1 MLKKILRTLKQQL
14 TTSTVLQKQAQTSAL
29 CARLLQEQLIQQIL
43 SETKYTD
50 PRSIARFRKKVFS
63 QFGQD
68 GIISEILSRL
78 NIQTGT
84 YIEVGVSPLES
95 NTSYLALL
103 GWKGTWFDPSIA
115 EDSHLPPYLQHQ
127 ISSGRLK
134 VVREYLNLQNTAALI
149 QNHTPSQS
157 VDVVSLDIDYNTHH
171 LWSFFCALQTK
182 LFVIEYNSHIFPPD
196 DWSVPADFNRSWQG
210 DIIYGASLKKLELMG
225 REFGYSLV
233 GCDIAGTDAFFVRN
247 DLLSDQFQSPYTAE
261 MHFEPPRFF
270 LGNRVTGHPPAFPTF
285 GF

>member
-1 MLKKILRTLKQQL
+1 MLKKILRTLKQQF
-14 TTSTVLQKQAQTSAL
+14 TTGTVLQKQAQTSAL

-43 SETKYTD
+43 SEPKYTD
-50 PRSIARFRKKVFS
+50 PRNIARFRKKVFS

-68 GIISEILSRL
+68 GIISEIVSRL
-78 NIQTGT
+78 NIHTGT
-84 YIEVGVSPLES
+84 FIEVGVSPLES

-103 GWKGTWFDPSIA
+103 GWKGTWFDPSIV
-115 EDSHLPPYLQHQ
+115 EDPQLPPYLQHQ
-127 ISSGRLK
+127 ITSGRLK
-134 VVREYLNLQNTAALI
+134 VVREYLNLENTATLI
-149 QNHTPSQS
+149 QNHTPSQT

-171 LWSFFCALQTK
+171 LWSFFCALQPK
-182 LFVIEYNSHIFPPD
+182 VYVIEYNSHIFPPD
-196 DWSVPADFNRSWQG
+196 DWSVPADFTRSWQG

-261 MHFEPPRFF
+261 RHFEPPRFF
-270 LGNRVTGHPPAFPTF
+270 LDNRVTGHPPAFPTF